1 MFETQWM
8 SIYIPRIHWKMSGDY
23 NVKFNKISHRTSF
36 FTKAEEHGASTSLSQ
51 TSQDNYDQWWEVSH
65 SIRCESGLSLSTSSP
80 FLTRVQ
86 APRPRKKDSRGH
98 LSNWEKKRTPH
109 LSFSHSHS
117 HPGLPAADSTSF
129 LCRTTQKKPRLT
141 TPAKSAR
148 SIKSSNKFQSE
159 TAVKLPNSTAEIELF

>member
-1 MFETQWM
+1 MPQLHVKSTQL
-8 SIYIPRIHWKMSGDY
+8 SPYLTRKPCIHHLITFTNSATLMKLSPY
-23 NVKFNKISHRTSF
+23 NLSL
-36 FTKAEEHGASTSLSQ
+36 ASSMGRAIF
-51 TSQDNYDQWWEVSH
+51 DQW
-65 SIRCESGLSLSTSSP
+65 CESVLSPSSSSP